1 MTILVIDEPNED
13 TKSESK
19 SSLKFF
25 DKFDFIVTS
34 QTPSFSQTL
43 SVLYLVC
50 FTDDFKFGVPLVCG
64 VCSVYHRLLI
74 RQFFMGNLLEDGRIG
89 T

>member
-34 QTPSFSQTL
+34 QTPSFSQTF
-43 SVLYLVC
+43 SVLYPVC
-50 FTDDFKFGVPLVCG
+50 FTDDFKFGVPLCVWG
-64 VCSVYHRLLI
+64 GGYI
-74 RQFFMGNLLEDGRIG
+74 QYITDY
-89 T
+89 

>member
-34 QTPSFSQTL
+34 W
-43 SVLYLVC
+43 VIC
-50 FTDDFKFGVPLVCG
+50 W
-64 VCSVYHRLLI
+64 R
-74 RQFFMGNLLEDGRIG
+74 MGESAYTNMTGSG
-89 T
+89 TARR

>member
-1 MTILVIDEPNED
+1 MIILVIDEPNED

-34 QTPSFSQTL
+34 QTPVFPKHSAYCT
-43 SVLYLVC
+43 
-50 FTDDFKFGVPLVCG
+50 
-64 VCSVYHRLLI
+64 
-74 RQFFMGNLLEDGRIG
+74 
-89 T
+89 

>member
-34 QTPSFSQTL
+34 QTPSFSQTF
-43 SVLYLVC
+43 SVLYPVC
-50 FTDDFKFGVPLVCG
+50 FTGDFKFGVSLCVCVG
-64 VCSVYHRLLI
+64 GGYI
-74 RQFFMGNLLEDGRIG
+74 QYITDY
-89 T
+89 